1 MVTRWKKFSRSVW
14 TKALLWALV
23 AALAFLGL
31 ARALDSVVQ
40 FYGQG
45 AYRTSDIF
53 ISAVE
58 SQFSGALG
66 HMAGGEA
73 GPQQEGMAYYAAA
86 GGRVYSNAG
95 DEVLASI
102 EQMLATPPLDT
113 EQADAALSAEDA
125 DGGAPAHQPLDYP
138 WEQVQSLLPGT
149 VYVCDGD
156 ALRTFSEQYYWSG
169 AESTINSWLKAALDA
184 SSVRPDYILVYQP
197 SDVYNAAAQA
207 YYHDRDLLLLNV
219 VIAPCLALLAGVL
232 AAAFWLMVTAGRR
245 PGDEE
250 LHLYFIDRWPAEILL
265 ALGAAC
271 GAGVWATA
279 FWLARLA
286 RDEDT
291 GASPLAF
298 LPVALGLIGLALLL
312 SLVRQAKAHQ
322 LWRQSLLGRLV
333 VPVVTGEIFLRRC
346 PPARRMALR
355 IPAVFAGCAAVL
367 AVVLWALYYR
377 YSLDSALALTFLFGC
392 ALALAGAGW
401 LFARQLKDSR
411 GVAELTRQVEAAAR
425 GQRTPVELEA
435 GNPFAPACE
444 EVAQMGRRVQESVDA
459 RLKSE
464 RMKLDLITNVSHD
477 LKTPLTSIIG
487 YVDLLEKQTLPAE
500 AEDYVK
506 ILRKKA
512 DRLNATVQDLFL
524 LAKATSGSEP
534 TPLESRDLVMA
545 VRQVLAD
552 MEDVIDAGGIPV
564 RTVLPKAAPVLAES
578 GKLYRVLQNLLDN
591 AERYAMPGTRL
602 YVTVEAGSEV
612 TRLTMTNTAA
622 YEMTFTAEEVLQR
635 FVRGDKSRTGDGSGL
650 GLSIAESFMHNF
662 GGELSLF
669 ISGDQFT
676 VRCLFQNAP
685 GGEAEADGEAEGAGA
700 DAPAEGAA
708 EKSPAD
714 DAPAGNTADADDAP
728 GDGAPGDGAE
738 GQAL

>member
-1 MVTRWKKFSRSVW
+1 MVTRWKKFSRSAW
-14 TKALLWALV
+14 TKALLWVLV
-23 AALAFLGL
+23 AVLAFLGL
-31 ARALDSVVQ
+31 ARVLDSVVQ

-45 AYRTSDIF
+45 VYRTSDVF

-73 GPQQEGMAYYAAA
+73 GQRQEGMVYYAAA
-86 GGRVYSNAG
+86 GGQSYSNAG

-102 EQMLATPPLDT
+102 GEMLATPPLDAT
-113 EQADAALSAEDA
+113 QADAVPSAGVTDS
-125 DGGAPAHQPLDYP
+125 GAAVRHPLDYP
-138 WEQVQSLLPGT
+138 WDQVQSLLPGI

-156 ALRTFSEQYYWSG
+156 ALGTFSEQYYWSS
-169 AESTINSWLKAALDA
+169 AENTINSWLKAALKD
-184 SSVRPDYILVYQP
+184 SSAKPDYILVYQP
-197 SDVYNAAAQA
+197 DDVYNAAAQA
-207 YYHDRDLLLLNV
+207 YYHNQDLMLLNK

-232 AAAFWLMVTAGRR
+232 AAAFWLMVTSGRR

-250 LHLYFIDRWPAEILL
+250 LHLYFIDRWPLEILL
-265 ALGAAC
+265 ALGAGC
-271 GAGVWATA
+271 GVGVWVSA

-286 RDEDT
+286 RDGDT
-291 GASPLAF
+291 GASPLAA
-298 LPVALGLIGLALLL
+298 LPVGLGLIGLALLL
-312 SLVRQAKAHQ
+312 SLVRQGKARR
-322 LWRQSLLGRLV
+322 LWRQSILGRLV
-333 VPVVTGEIFLRRC
+333 APVVTGEVFLRRC

-367 AVVLWALYYR
+367 AVLIFSGGLGGVYVRGR
-377 YSLDSALALTFLFGC
+377 YQFSAYAFLLGC
-392 ALALAGAGW
+392 VLALAGAGY

-487 YVDLLEKQTLPAE
+487 YVDLLEKQALPAE

-512 DRLNATVQDLFL
+512 DRLNETVQDLFL

-545 VRQVLAD
+545 VQQVLAD
-552 MEDVIDAGGIPV
+552 MEDAIAAGGIPV
-564 RTVLPKAAPVLAES
+564 RTTLPKTAPVLAES

-602 YVTVEAGSEV
+602 YVTVETGDQV

-669 ISGDQFT
+669 IDGDQFT

-685 GGEAEADGEAEGAGA
+685 AQG
-700 DAPAEGAA
+700 PAEGGEEAGAPAPQEDDPAQEQAPLAA
-708 EKSPAD
+708 EPAED
-714 DAPAGNTADADDAP
+714 P
-728 GDGAPGDGAE
+728 GAE
-738 GQAL
+738 QTP